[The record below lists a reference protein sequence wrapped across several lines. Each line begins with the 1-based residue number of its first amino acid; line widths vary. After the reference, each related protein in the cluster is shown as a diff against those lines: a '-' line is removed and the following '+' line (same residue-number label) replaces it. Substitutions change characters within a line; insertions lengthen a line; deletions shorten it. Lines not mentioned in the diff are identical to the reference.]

1 MNKHMAATD
10 RAPPQHDLISTRIER
25 REQGNV
31 AYITV
36 TNEQRRNALPVEGR
50 LALSKI
56 VKAISNDGD
65 LRVVVL
71 SGAGDKSFIGGA
83 NINEMSVFP
92 DPVIA
97 EEGSR
102 STHLAG
108 HAIRQC
114 PVPVIA
120 RINGYCLG
128 AGMEIGAS
136 CDMRVAS
143 TNAKFGMP
151 EVKYGLPSGMEAA
164 LLPRLVGWG
173 KAQELVFTG
182 EMIDAQEAFQ
192 CGFVQR
198 LVSPDKLDEA
208 TEQWVSSI
216 LAAGPIAI
224 RIQKELNR
232 DWERMS
238 IADAVQQ
245 GIRAVGRAHTT
256 GEPRRMMEAYLARRA
271 KEKK

>member
-1 MNKHMAATD
+1 MNHHMAGAD
-10 RAPPQHDLISTRIER
+10 RTPLQHELISTRIDR

-31 AYITV
+31 AYITI
-36 TNEQRRNALPVEGR
+36 TNEERRNALPVEGR
-50 LALSKI
+50 LALSNI
-56 VKAISNDGD
+56 VKSLSSDPD

-71 SGAGDKSFIGGA
+71 TGAGDKSFIGGA

-92 DPVIA
+92 DPVTA

-102 STHLAG
+102 TTHLAG

-198 LVSPDKLDEA
+198 LVPIAKLDEA
-208 TEQWVSSI
+208 TESWVYSI
-216 LAAGPIAI
+216 LTAGPLAI
-224 RIQKELNR
+224 RLQKELNR

-238 IADAVQQ
+238 VADAVQQ

-256 GEPRRMMEAYLARRA
+256 GEPRRMMEAYLARRLN
-271 KEKK
+271 EKK

>member
-1 MNKHMAATD
+1 
-10 RAPPQHDLISTRIER
+10 
-25 REQGNV
+25 
-31 AYITV
+31 
-36 TNEQRRNALPVEGR
+36 
-50 LALSKI
+50 
-56 VKAISNDGD
+56 
-65 LRVVVL
+65 
-71 SGAGDKSFIGGA
+71 
-83 NINEMSVFP
+83 
-92 DPVIA
+92 
-97 EEGSR
+97 
-102 STHLAG
+102 
-108 HAIRQC
+108 
-114 PVPVIA
+114 
-120 RINGYCLG
+120 
-128 AGMEIGAS
+128 MEIGAS

-143 TNAKFGMP
+143 TNAMFGMP

-198 LVSPDKLDEA
+198 LVPPEKLDEA
-208 TEQWVSSI
+208 TEQWVSSS
-216 LAAGPIAI
+216 LAAGPMAI

-245 GIRAVGRAHTT
+245 GIRAVGRAHNT